1 MEINIS
7 EEVEMK
13 KIQQAILQLS
23 ASMGR
28 LGVDFDSL
36 KIQISFEDYEYIRRL
51 IRDNPNWS
59 CNKYSK
65 IVSNDLLLIN
75 NIKVISRGV
84 CDV

>member
-13 KIQQAILQLS
+13 NIQQAILLIS
-23 ASMGR
+23 GIATR
-28 LGVDFDSL
+28 LGVDVDSL

-59 CNKYSK
+59 CNKYCK

>member
-13 KIQQAILQLS
+13 KIQQAILQISGS
-23 ASMGR
+23 ATR
-28 LGVDFDSL
+28 LGVDAN
-36 KIQISFEDYEYIRRL
+36 KIKIYIPKVDHEYFSRMISN
-51 IRDNPNWS
+51 NPNWGCS
-59 CNKYSK
+59 KYCK

>member
-13 KIQQAILQLS
+13 KIQQTILQLS

-28 LGVDFDSL
+28 LGVDVDSL
-36 KIQISFEDYEYIRRL
+36 KIQIPFEDYEYIRRL

-59 CNKYSK
+59 CNKYCK

-84 CDV
+84 GDV